1 MAAQTSGTATSRTA
15 KSSEDFELAEKK
27 TYRLGVLGTWAGHES
42 VLVDYTTVD
51 DELLWV
57 RSDGFFPVPDNCD
70 LPVKRYQLR
79 KNKIT
84 GKESFWPVVHE
95 RDEAEENTAPSA
107 TVNPAFIARALL
119 NLSQGKTLS
128 KADQRKLEE
137 YLKTMDAKGAT
148 KQ

>member
-1 MAAQTSGTATSRTA
+1 M
-15 KSSEDFELAEKK
+15 AEKK
-27 TYRLGVLGTWAGHES
+27 TYRLGVLGPWAGHEN
-42 VLVDYTTVD
+42 VLVDFTTVD

-84 GKESFWPVVHE
+84 GKEAFVAVVHE
-95 RDEAEENTAPSA
+95 KDEAVENTQAGVH
-107 TVNPAFIARALL
+107 VNPAFMARALL
-119 NLSQGKTLS
+119 ALNSGKTLN